1 MNISGHDSLS
11 SKSECQPSGLPN
23 YSNRQP
29 SIHDTDSEGMDNPY
43 TPLLY
48 SPSRR
53 EPTTS
58 RFSTTLLSILLILF
72 LLNCLVTAEAILST
86 YQSQF
91 AVCRSR

>member
-1 MNISGHDSLS
+1 MNTSGYDSPP
-11 SKSECQPSGLPN
+11 SKSECQPPHN

-29 SIHDTDSEGMDNPY
+29 SVDDTDSEGMDNPY

-91 AVCRSR
+91 AVCHSR